1 MRGRRSYWPGNSI
14 TKTITLPTI
23 TTLTELIYIT
33 EIKCTVWG
41 DVDVMEAEWIMV
53 VKRRGQNEHL
63 KQGERTKT
71 NLYSIISKLTLIHE
85 NITNSNILIVCIY
98 IYV

>member
-1 MRGRRSYWPGNSI
+1 
-14 TKTITLPTI
+14 
-23 TTLTELIYIT
+23 
-33 EIKCTVWG
+33 
-41 DVDVMEAEWIMV
+41 MV

-98 IYV
+98 MCELVCVCVCVCVCNTTKLQKEL